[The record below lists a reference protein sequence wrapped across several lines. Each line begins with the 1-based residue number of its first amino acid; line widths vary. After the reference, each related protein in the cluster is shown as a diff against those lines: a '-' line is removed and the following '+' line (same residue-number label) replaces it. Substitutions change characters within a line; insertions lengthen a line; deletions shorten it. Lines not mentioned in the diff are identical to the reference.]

1 MDMYIIAS
9 IVSVIYLII
18 SIIEVKFSSNETP
31 PIKELFKNTAIAF
44 ISTLSAVFI
53 SQQLN
58 ENKSAPTEI
67 FTSKPDF

>member
-18 SIIEVKFSSNETP
+18 SIIEIKISNDESP

-44 ISTLSAVFI
+44 ISTLSAIFI
-53 SQQLN
+53 SQQAS
-58 ENKSAPTEI
+58 ESKSAPTEI
-67 FTSKPDF
+67 FTTKPDF

>member
-1 MDMYIIAS
+1 MDMYIIAA
-9 IVSVIYLII
+9 IVSFIYLII
-18 SIIEVKFSSNETP
+18 SIIEIKISNDETP

-44 ISTLSAVFI
+44 VSALSAIFI
-53 SQQLN
+53 SQQFA